1 MKRILSAITMMA
13 LLATLILSTAACGS
27 KSASTEE
34 TKAAE
39 TAAATTTAA
48 ADTGDNSGM
57 NASNTLVYAG
67 ENEDCINPLM
77 TNHDEVTDLIFSG
90 LMKYDA
96 NGNPT
101 EDLAESYEY
110 DDASMTYTF
119 HLREGIKWHDG
130 EAFSAEDVVYT
141 YEEILN
147 DATLGTSLRTDYE
160 DIASIEAV
168 DANTVAVTMSQYD
181 ANMLG
186 YFTMGIV
193 PKHLLENTEDMN
205 TDSFNQAPVGTGR
218 YKFVEWDT
226 AGGMIVLQAN
236 ADYYAKV
243 PNIEYVVYKT
253 VAVESTKATMIQ
265 SGEADLAWLNSNYAE
280 QFKSDDNFNSWV
292 FTTADYRGASMDM
305 TTEFWQKNADSIGVL
320 NYALDKNAIC
330 QSTLKGQGEAAYSP
344 IQLNPLG
351 SDASCD
357 IYPYDTAKFAEEM
370 EKLGWKKNADGIYE
384 RNGEIFHFT
393 IQTRDYEEE
402 RIAIANMMSQM
413 LKDVGVE
420 MEVVLVTKF
429 DWESGYNGFLA
440 GYATQFDPDM
450 IYKQYVTDASDN
462 RMKYSNSKVDELL
475 AQGRHETDPE
485 KRKEI
490 YAAFEQ
496 EYAQNPGVLLAVY
509 LNGDYVGTSAL
520 EGLDTTRVLGHH
532 AVGVMWNIEEWT
544 LNR

>member
-1 MKRILSAITMMA
+1 MKKSAIA
-13 LLATLILSTAACGS
+13 ILL
-27 KSASTEE
+27 
-34 TKAAE
+34 
-39 TAAATTTAA
+39 AAATGVML
-48 ADTGDNSGM
+48 TGTVAYAEM
-57 NASNTLVYAG
+57 NASNTLIYAG

-77 TNHDEVTDLIFSG
+77 TNHDEITDIIFSG

-96 NGNPT
+96 NGKPVN
-101 EDLAESYEY
+101 DLAESYEY
-110 DDASMTYTF
+110 DETAMKYTF
-119 HLREGIKWHDG
+119 HLRDGVKWHDG
-130 EAFSAEDVVYT
+130 EVFSAEDVVFT

-147 DATLGTSLRTDYE
+147 DETLGTSLRTDYE
-160 DIASIEAV
+160 DIAGITAV
-168 DANTVAVTMSQYD
+168 DDHTVEFTMSEYD

-205 TDSFNQAPVGTGR
+205 TDPFNQAPVGTGR

-226 AGGMIVLQAN
+226 AGGMITLQAN
-236 ADYYAKV
+236 ADYYDKI
-243 PNIEYVVYKT
+243 PNIEYIVYKT

-265 SGEADLAWLNSNYAE
+265 SGEADLAWLNSNYAA
-280 QFKSDDNFNSWV
+280 QFKEDENYNSWV
-292 FTTADYRGASMDM
+292 FKTADYRAASMDM
-305 TTEFWQKNADSIGVL
+305 ASDFWSRNGDSIGVL
-320 NYALDKNAIC
+320 NYALNKDVIC
-330 QSTLKGQGEAAYSP
+330 QSTLQGQGCAAYSP
-344 IQLNPLG
+344 IQMNPLG
-351 SDASCD
+351 STQEAD
-357 IYPYDTAKFAEEM
+357 IYPYDPGKFAEEM
-370 EKLGWKKNADGIYE
+370 EKLGWEKNSDGIYE
-384 RNGEIFHFT
+384 RNGEVFHFT

-429 DWESGYNGFLA
+429 DWSAGYNGFLA

-462 RMKYSNSKVDELL
+462 RMKYSNAKVDELL
-475 AQGRHETDPE
+475 AAGRHEADPE

-490 YAAFEQ
+490 YAEFEKV
-496 EYAQNPGVLLAVY
+496 YAEEPGVLLAVY
-509 LNGDYVGTSAL
+509 LDGDYVGTNAL

-532 AVGVMWNIEEWT
+532 AVGVMWNVEDWT